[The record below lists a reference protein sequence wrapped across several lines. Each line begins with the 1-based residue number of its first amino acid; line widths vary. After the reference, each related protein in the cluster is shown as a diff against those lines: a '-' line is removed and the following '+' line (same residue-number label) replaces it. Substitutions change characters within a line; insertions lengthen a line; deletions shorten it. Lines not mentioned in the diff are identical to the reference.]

1 MTDSTLFFW
10 QTQILSNS
18 LFKWGLWIYFIN
30 FGNRLC
36 FIKKTLLRH
45 CEPIAQ
51 AFLVTFALVSSFS
64 PGVSLRAN
72 VPLWAPMSCHGPA
85 SATPRF
91 NQALGSEIWAWRAGC
106 TRAPFIW
113 FQSSLRP
120 RMWLRGHS
128 FSRRWGGRW
137 GTYLFGGVWK
147 SASACAR
154 LLFGVGPQEWTKGFT
169 QTILNYVMHKLLGR
183 LLTSSNVFCYI
194 FHFNWKHSMFILYG
208 KAAFD

>member
-10 QTQILSNS
+10 RTQILSNS

-30 FGNRLC
+30 FRNRLC
-36 FIKKTLLRH
+36 FIKKTLLRQ

-51 AFLVTFALVSSFS
+51 AFVLTFALVCYYS
-64 PGVSLRAN
+64 PRVSLRAN
-72 VPLWAPMSCHGPA
+72 VPLWAPISCLGPA

-91 NQALGSEIWAWRAGC
+91 NRALGSEIWAWQAGC

-128 FSRRWGGRW
+128 FFRHWGG
-137 GTYLFGGVWK
+137 
-147 SASACAR
+147 
-154 LLFGVGPQEWTKGFT
+154 GVGD
-169 QTILNYVMHKLLGR
+169 
-183 LLTSSNVFCYI
+183 VFVWRSVKECVC
-194 FHFNWKHSMFILYG
+194 MC
-208 KAAFD
+208 AAFIWSSSSGMDKGIHSNHLELRHAQASWQAFNKFKCLLLYFSF